1 MAVAVKRVDNNVV
14 RKLAEKLAFG
24 LQDDKVRLKKIAV
37 QMAKK
42 RNEDALCAASRQR
55 ADKKDYFFPRVRTF
69 HSFQS
74 ITSPGNQIKNNPKV
88 C

>member
-24 LQDDKVRLKKIAV
+24 FQDDKVRLKIIAV

-42 RNEDALCAASRQR
+42 RNEDALRTTSRQG
-55 ADKKDYFFPRVRTF
+55 ADKKDYFFPRVRTL